1 MSDVHRPD
9 PLRPDLLRTDSPRA
23 DPPRADPP
31 RADRT
36 RADPLRIDYIGEG
49 ISEDEV
55 APTPWQQARVWV
67 DDAVARSQV
76 RDDVPEPYAL
86 SVATVDAA
94 GQPNVRTVLMR
105 FFDERGPGFVTGT
118 ESTKGREIAATG
130 GIAAALTWPAMFR
143 AIRFRGVAEQL
154 SRDEV
159 TGYFGSR
166 PWASRISAWAS
177 RQSQPIEGRQALE
190 DAYAR
195 YAAQFPDHGNPTDV
209 PVPDFWGGYRVVCD
223 EVEFWGG
230 QRNRLHDRLVFS
242 RVAPGS
248 LDDPDAWTLSRRQP

>member
-1 MSDVHRPD
+1 MSDVQ
-9 PLRPDLLRTDSPRA
+9 RTD
-23 DPPRADPP
+23 
-31 RADRT
+31 T
-36 RADPLRIDYIGEG
+36 VHLDYTGEG
-49 ISEDEV
+49 ISEAEV
-55 APTPWQQARVWV
+55 AATPWQQAKRWV
-67 DDAVARSQV
+67 DDAVERSRAQA
-76 RDDVPEPYAL
+76 DVPEPLAL

-94 GQPNVRTVLMR
+94 GRPNVRTVLMR

-143 AIRFRGVAEQL
+143 AIRFRGVAQEL

-159 TGYFGSR
+159 AGYFGSR

-177 RQSQPIEGRQALE
+177 RQSQRIEGRVGLE
-190 DAYAR
+190 QAYAR
-195 YAAQFPDHGNPTDV
+195 YAAQFPDNGSADDV

-230 QRNRLHDRLVFS
+230 RSNRLHDRLVFT
-242 RVAPGS
+242 RVAEGS
-248 LDDPDAWTLSRRQP
+248 LDDAAAWALSRRQP

>member
-1 MSDVHRPD
+1 MSDAAHPDPQRPD
-9 PLRPDLLRTDSPRA
+9 PLRR
-23 DPPRADPP
+23 
-31 RADRT
+31 
-36 RADPLRIDYIGEG
+36 DYVGEG
-49 ISEDEV
+49 ISEAEV
-55 APTPWQQARVWV
+55 ARTPWQQARFWV

-76 RDDVPEPYAL
+76 QDDVPEPYAI

-94 GQPNVRTVLMR
+94 GRPNVRTVLMR

-118 ESTKGREIAATG
+118 ESTKGLEIAATG
-130 GIAAALTWPAMFR
+130 GIAAALTWPAMYR
-143 AIRFRGVAEQL
+143 AIRFRGVAEEL

-159 TGYFGSR
+159 AGYFGSR

-177 RQSQPIEGRQALE
+177 RQSQPIDGRQGLE

-195 YAAQFPDHGNPTDV
+195 YAALFPDRGTATDV
-209 PVPDFWGGYRVVCD
+209 PVPDHWGGYRVVCD

-230 QRNRLHDRLVFS
+230 RRNRLHDRLVFN

-248 LDDPDAWTLSRRQP
+248 LDDADAWTLSRRQP